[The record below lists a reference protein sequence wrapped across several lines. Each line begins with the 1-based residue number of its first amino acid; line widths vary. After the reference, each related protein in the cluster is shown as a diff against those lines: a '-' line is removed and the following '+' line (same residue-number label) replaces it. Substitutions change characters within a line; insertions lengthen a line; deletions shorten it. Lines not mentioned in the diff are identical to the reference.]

1 MGGLNPKAPDFPIV
15 PVLRWLGA
23 DVPDVEHGW
32 KSIWCPFHDNTNTK
46 AASVSKFGFICRG
59 ACMYEADALKLL
71 LDKGGAKDFADAK
84 RLAEEITG
92 GEGVQVESKPA
103 GTGWGG
109 AFLSA

>member
-1 MGGLNPKAPDFPIV
+1 MSLPKAPDFPIV

-23 DVPDVEHGW
+23 DVPDVNRGHVA
-32 KSIWCPFHDNTNTK
+32 IFCPFHDNTNTK
-46 AASVSKFGFICRG
+46 AASISQYGFRCFGSCN
-59 ACMYEADALKLL
+59 YTADALKLL

-92 GEGVQVESKPA
+92 GEGVQVEQGSTS
-103 GTGWGG
+103 GGWGG